1 MRTRQQTAAAVRR
14 SPRRTP
20 SQSGPPSILR
30 SGQQRNNI
38 RRVMFTATCTAQ
50 PFHHT
55 LAPESV
61 LVAYDE
67 EVTEIE
73 LPHVE
78 ERQAQEEE
86 EGVQFEDAG
95 HVPEESVEQ
104 RKRTAMGR
112 EVAGLASDLG
122 VYWSAA
128 APRRLRRSRR
138 STRAPERFVTGQV
151 GGSPRLSQPGQ
162 LEGGMGATS
171 TGGSLPD
178 PQDPSPT
185 SS

>member
-20 SQSGPPSILR
+20 GPSSILR
-30 SGQQRNNI
+30 RNGQQRNNI
-38 RRVMFTATCTAQ
+38 RRVMFNATCRAR
-50 PFHHT
+50 PFDLT

-61 LVAYDE
+61 QVEYDE
-67 EVTEIE
+67 EVTEM

-78 ERQAQEEE
+78 ERQAQEQEEE
-86 EGVQFEDAG
+86 EGVQFEDPG

-112 EVAGLASDLG
+112 EVAGLAGDLG
-122 VYWSAA
+122 VYWSQA

-138 STRAPERFVTGQV
+138 STKAPERFV
-151 GGSPRLSQPGQ
+151 
-162 LEGGMGATS
+162 
-171 TGGSLPD
+171 
-178 PQDPSPT
+178 PT
-185 SS
+185 F

>member
-30 SGQQRNNI
+30 RNGQQRNNI
-38 RRVMFTATCTAQ
+38 RRVMFTATCKAQ

-67 EVTEIE
+67 EVTEME

-86 EGVQFEDAG
+86 EGVQLEDAD

-112 EVAGLASDLG
+112 EVAGLAGDLG
-122 VYWSAA
+122 VYWSQA

-138 STRAPERFVTGQV
+138 STKAPERFV
-151 GGSPRLSQPGQ
+151 
-162 LEGGMGATS
+162 
-171 TGGSLPD
+171 
-178 PQDPSPT
+178 PT
-185 SS
+185 F

>member
-1 MRTRQQTAAAVRR
+1 MSQMSSRTLRQSTRQQTAARR

-20 SQSGPPSILR
+20 SQRVGPPSILR

-61 LVAYDE
+61 LVAYEE
-67 EVTEIE
+67 EVQELE

-78 ERQAQEEE
+78 DPEE

-95 HVPEESVEQ
+95 HAPEESGGQ
-104 RKRTAMGR
+104 RNRGALMRR
-112 EVAGLASDLG
+112 EVAGLAGDLG
-122 VYWSAA
+122 VYWSQA

-138 STRAPERFVTGQV
+138 STKAPERFV
-151 GGSPRLSQPGQ
+151 
-162 LEGGMGATS
+162 
-171 TGGSLPD
+171 
-178 PQDPSPT
+178 PT
-185 SS
+185 F

>member
-1 MRTRQQTAAAVRR
+1 MSSRTLRQSTRQQTAARR

-20 SQSGPPSILR
+20 SQRVGSPSILR

-61 LVAYDE
+61 LVAYEE
-67 EVTEIE
+67 EVQELE

-78 ERQAQEEE
+78 EPEE

-95 HVPEESVEQ
+95 HAPEELGGQ
-104 RKRTAMGR
+104 RNRGASMRR
-112 EVAGLASDLG
+112 EGDLG
-122 VYWSAA
+122 VYWSQAD
-128 APRRLRRSRR
+128 PRRLRRSRR
-138 STRAPERFVTGQV
+138 STKAPERFV
-151 GGSPRLSQPGQ
+151 
-162 LEGGMGATS
+162 
-171 TGGSLPD
+171 
-178 PQDPSPT
+178 PT
-185 SS
+185 F

>member
-20 SQSGPPSILR
+20 SQRVGPPSILR

-67 EVTEIE
+67 EVTEME

-95 HVPEESVEQ
+95 QS
-104 RKRTAMGR
+104 KRGASMEC
-112 EVAGLASDLG
+112 EVAGLDGDLG
-122 VYWSAA
+122 VYWSQA

-138 STRAPERFVTGQV
+138 STRAPERFV
-151 GGSPRLSQPGQ
+151 
-162 LEGGMGATS
+162 
-171 TGGSLPD
+171 
-178 PQDPSPT
+178 PT
-185 SS
+185 F

>member
-1 MRTRQQTAAAVRR
+1 MSQVSFRTLRSHTRQQAAVLSPR
-14 SPRRTP
+14 PRRTP
-20 SQSGPPSILR
+20 SQPVGPPSILR

-61 LVAYDE
+61 LVAYEE
-67 EVTEIE
+67 EVTEME
-73 LPHVE
+73 LPHAE

-86 EGVQFEDAG
+86 EGVQFEEAG

-112 EVAGLASDLG
+112 EVAGLAGDLG
-122 VYWSAA
+122 KYWSQAT
-128 APRRLRRSRR
+128 PRRLRRSRR
-138 STRAPERFVTGQV
+138 STKAPERFV
-151 GGSPRLSQPGQ
+151 
-162 LEGGMGATS
+162 
-171 TGGSLPD
+171 
-178 PQDPSPT
+178 PT
-185 SS
+185 F